1 MSVPFCIPKVRTYF
15 PENTSFFFCLFRGIL
30 KERKGEG
37 ALKTYLAVDIGA
49 SSGRHILGWVEDGT
63 LRLQEIYRFENR
75 LLKKNGRLCWDME
88 GLFREVVRG
97 LERCRELSKIPDSV
111 GIDTWAVDFLLLDQD
126 GSPLGDSVAYRDDRT
141 QGMDRAV
148 EELLSPEELYSRTG
162 IQKQIFNTV
171 YQLMAVKRR
180 EPELLEHASRFLMV
194 PEYLTYRLTGR
205 MENEYTNA
213 TTTGLVNAQTKTWDG
228 ELLDRLGFPRG
239 LFGQLRM
246 PGYQVG
252 GLLPEVRRQ
261 VGFDCQVVFPATHDT
276 ASAFLAVPAKEG
288 GVYLSS
294 GTWSLLGTELSEPI
308 TTRESLERN
317 FTNEGGYQ
325 YRFRYLKNIMG
336 LWMLQSLRREGGEG
350 ATFQVLE
357 QQARQAADFPSRVD
371 VNDGRFLA
379 PENMGEAIRSLCR
392 ETGQPVPETMGQ
404 LGSCVYHS
412 LAESYAAGVEELS
425 RLTGRTYTAVN
436 IVGGG
441 SRDTYLNQLTAN
453 ATGLPVYAGPTEGTA
468 LGNLMVQMLAAGEF
482 PHLDAAR
489 KAERR
494 SFPIQEFRPGRI

>member
-1 MSVPFCIPKVRTYF
+1 M
-15 PENTSFFFCLFRGIL
+15 
-30 KERKGEG
+30 
-37 ALKTYLAVDIGA
+37 KTYLAVDIGA
-49 SSGRHILGWVEDGT
+49 SSGRHILGWVEEG
-63 LRLQEIYRFENR
+63 RLCLEEIYRFENKLTKR
-75 LLKKNGRLCWDME
+75 NGRLCWDME
-88 GLFREVVRG
+88 NLFREVVRG

-111 GIDTWAVDFLLLDQD
+111 GIDTWAVDFLLLDEE
-126 GSPLGDSVAYRDDRT
+126 GKLLGDSVAYRDGRT
-141 QGMDRAV
+141 QGMDHAV
-148 EELLSPEELYSRTG
+148 EELISPEELYAHTG
-162 IQKQIFNTV
+162 IQKQIFNTI
-171 YQLMAVKRR
+171 YQLMAVKRQ
-180 EPELLEHASRFLMV
+180 EPELLERAARFLMV
-194 PEYLTYRLTGR
+194 PEYLTYRLTGN

-228 ELLDRLGFPRG
+228 ELLDRLGFPKK
-239 LFGQLRM
+239 LFGPLRM
-246 PGYQVG
+246 PGESVG
-252 GLLPEVRRQ
+252 HLTPEIQRQ

-276 ASAFLAVPAKEG
+276 GSAFLAVPAKEG

-294 GTWSLLGTELSEPI
+294 GTWSLLGTELSSPI
-308 TTRESLERN
+308 TTRESLEQN

-350 ATFQVLE
+350 VTFAVLE

-379 PENMGEAIRSLCR
+379 PENMGEAIRSYCQ
-392 ETGQPVPETMGQ
+392 ETGQPVPETLGE

-412 LAESYAAGVEELS
+412 LAESYAESVEELS
-425 RLTGRTYTAVN
+425 RLTGKTYTAVN

-441 SRDTYLNQLTAN
+441 SRDTYLNQLTAD

-468 LGNLMVQMLAAGEF
+468 LGNLMVQMLAQGEF
-482 PHLDAAR
+482 PDLESIR

-494 SFPIQEFRPGRI
+494 SFSIQEFWPQHS

>member
-1 MSVPFCIPKVRTYF
+1 M
-15 PENTSFFFCLFRGIL
+15 
-30 KERKGEG
+30 
-37 ALKTYLAVDIGA
+37 KTYLAVDIGA
-49 SSGRHILGWVEDGT
+49 SSGRHILGWVEEG
-63 LRLQEIYRFENR
+63 RLCLEEIYRFENKLTKR
-75 LLKKNGRLCWDME
+75 NGRLCWDME
-88 GLFREVVRG
+88 NLFREVVRG

-111 GIDTWAVDFLLLDQD
+111 GIDTWAVDFLLLDQE
-126 GSPLGDSVAYRDDRT
+126 GKPLGDSVAYRDSRT

-148 EELLSPEELYSRTG
+148 EELISPEELYAHTG
-162 IQKQIFNTV
+162 IQKQIFNTI
-171 YQLMAVKRR
+171 YQLMAVKRQ
-180 EPELLEHASRFLMV
+180 EPELLKRAARFLMV
-194 PEYLTYRLTGR
+194 PEYLTYRLTGN

-228 ELLDRLGFPRG
+228 ELLDRLGIPKK
-239 LFGQLRM
+239 LFGPLRM
-246 PGYQVG
+246 PGESVG
-252 GLLPEVRRQ
+252 HLTPEIQRQ

-276 ASAFLAVPAKEG
+276 GSAFLAVPAKEG

-294 GTWSLLGTELSEPI
+294 GTWSLLGTELSSPI
-308 TTRESLERN
+308 TTRESLEQN

-350 ATFQVLE
+350 VTFTVLE

-379 PENMGEAIRSLCR
+379 PENMGEAIRSYCQ
-392 ETGQPVPETMGQ
+392 ETGQPVPETLGE

-412 LAESYAAGVEELS
+412 LAESYAESVEELS
-425 RLTGRTYTAVN
+425 RLTGKTYTAVN

-441 SRDTYLNQLTAN
+441 SRDTYLNQLTAD

-468 LGNLMVQMLAAGEF
+468 LGNLMVQMLAQGEF
-482 PHLDAAR
+482 PDLESIR

-494 SFPIQEFRPGRI
+494 SFSIQEFWPQHS

>member
-1 MSVPFCIPKVRTYF
+1 M
-15 PENTSFFFCLFRGIL
+15 
-30 KERKGEG
+30 
-37 ALKTYLAVDIGA
+37 KTYLAVDIGA
-49 SSGRHILGWVEDGT
+49 SSGRHILGWVEEG
-63 LRLQEIYRFENR
+63 RLCLEEIYRFENK
-75 LLKKNGRLCWDME
+75 LTKKNGRLCWDME
-88 GLFREVVRG
+88 NLFRQVVRG

-111 GIDTWAVDFLLLDQD
+111 GIDTWAVDFLLLDQE
-126 GSPLGDSVAYRDDRT
+126 GKPLGDSVAYRDGRT
-141 QGMDRAV
+141 QGMDHAV
-148 EELLSPEELYSRTG
+148 EELISPEELYAHTG
-162 IQKQIFNTV
+162 IQKQIFNTI
-171 YQLMAVKRR
+171 YQLMAVKCQ
-180 EPELLEHASRFLMV
+180 EPELLERAARFLMV
-194 PEYLTYRLTGR
+194 PEYLTYRLTGN

-228 ELLDRLGFPRG
+228 ELLDRFGIPKK
-239 LFGQLRM
+239 LFGPLRM
-246 PGYQVG
+246 PGESVG
-252 GLLPEVRRQ
+252 HLTPEIQRQ

-276 ASAFLAVPAKEG
+276 GSAFLAVPAKEG

-294 GTWSLLGTELSEPI
+294 GTWSLLGTELSSPI
-308 TTRESLERN
+308 TTRESLEQN

-350 ATFQVLE
+350 VTFAVLE

-379 PENMGEAIRSLCR
+379 PENMGEAIRSYCQ
-392 ETGQPVPETMGQ
+392 ETGQPVPETLGE

-412 LAESYAAGVEELS
+412 LAESYAESVEELS
-425 RLTGRTYTAVN
+425 RLTGKTYTAVN

-441 SRDTYLNQLTAN
+441 SRDTYLNQLTAD

-468 LGNLMVQMLAAGEF
+468 LGNLMVQMLAQGEF
-482 PHLDAAR
+482 PDLESIR

-494 SFPIQEFRPGRI
+494 SFSIQEFWPQHS

>member
-1 MSVPFCIPKVRTYF
+1 M
-15 PENTSFFFCLFRGIL
+15 
-30 KERKGEG
+30 
-37 ALKTYLAVDIGA
+37 KTYLAVDIGA
-49 SSGRHILGWVEDGT
+49 SSGRHILGWVEEGR
-63 LRLQEIYRFENR
+63 LRLEEIYRFENK
-75 LLKKNGRLCWDME
+75 LTKKNGRLCWNME
-88 GLFREVVRG
+88 SLFREVVRG

-111 GIDTWAVDFLLLDQD
+111 GIDTWAVDFLLLDQE
-126 GSPLGDSVAYRDDRT
+126 GKPLGDSVAYRDDRT
-141 QGMDRAV
+141 QGMDQAV
-148 EELLSPEELYSRTG
+148 EKLISPEELYSHTG
-162 IQKQIFNTV
+162 IQKQIFNTI
-171 YQLMAVKRR
+171 YQLMAVKRQ
-180 EPELLEHASRFLMV
+180 EPELLERATRFLMV
-194 PEYLTYRLTGR
+194 PEYLTYRLTGN

-213 TTTGLVNAQTKTWDG
+213 TTTGLVNAQTKTWD
-228 ELLDRLGFPRG
+228 EALLDRLGFPKK
-239 LFGQLRM
+239 LFGTLRM
-246 PGYQVG
+246 SGEFVG
-252 GLLPEVRRQ
+252 HLASEIQRQ

-276 ASAFLAVPAKEG
+276 GSAFLAVPAKEG

-294 GTWSLLGTELSEPI
+294 GTWSLLGTEILAPI

-350 ATFQVLE
+350 VTFAMLE

-379 PENMGEAIRSLCR
+379 PENMGEAIRSFCQ
-392 ETGQPVPETMGQ
+392 ETGQPVPETLGE

-412 LAESYAAGVEELS
+412 LAESYAESVKELS
-425 RLTGRTYTAVN
+425 RLTGKNYTAVN

-441 SRDTYLNQLTAN
+441 SRDTYLNQLTAD

-468 LGNLMVQMLAAGEF
+468 LGNLMVQMLAQGEF
-482 PHLDAAR
+482 PDLESIR

-494 SFPIQEFRPGRI
+494 SFSIQEFRPQHS

>member
-1 MSVPFCIPKVRTYF
+1 M
-15 PENTSFFFCLFRGIL
+15 
-30 KERKGEG
+30 
-37 ALKTYLAVDIGA
+37 KTYLAVDIGA
-49 SSGRHILGWVEDGT
+49 SSGRHILGWVEEG
-63 LRLQEIYRFENR
+63 RLCLEEIYRFENK
-75 LLKKNGRLCWDME
+75 LTKKNGRLCWDME
-88 GLFREVVRG
+88 NLFREVVRG

-111 GIDTWAVDFLLLDQD
+111 GIDTWAVDFLILDQE
-126 GSPLGDSVAYRDDRT
+126 GKLLGDSVAYRDGRT
-141 QGMDRAV
+141 QGMDHAV
-148 EELLSPEELYSRTG
+148 EELISPEELYAHTG
-162 IQKQIFNTV
+162 IQKQIFNTI
-171 YQLMAVKRR
+171 YQLMAVKRQ
-180 EPELLEHASRFLMV
+180 EPELLERAARFLMV
-194 PEYLTYRLTGR
+194 PEYLTYRLTGN

-228 ELLDRLGFPRG
+228 ELLDRLGFPKK
-239 LFGQLRM
+239 LFGPLRM
-246 PGYQVG
+246 PGESVG
-252 GLLPEVRRQ
+252 HLTPEIQRQ

-276 ASAFLAVPAKEG
+276 GSAFLAVPAKEG

-294 GTWSLLGTELSEPI
+294 GTWSLLGTELSSPI
-308 TTRESLERN
+308 TTRESLEQN

-350 ATFQVLE
+350 VTFAVLE

-379 PENMGEAIRSLCR
+379 PENMGEAIRSYCQ
-392 ETGQPVPETMGQ
+392 ETGQPVPETLGE

-412 LAESYAAGVEELS
+412 LAESYAESVEELS
-425 RLTGRTYTAVN
+425 RLTGKTYTAVN

-441 SRDTYLNQLTAN
+441 SRDTYLNQLTAD

-468 LGNLMVQMLAAGEF
+468 LGNLMVQMLAQGEF
-482 PHLDAAR
+482 PDLESIR

-494 SFPIQEFRPGRI
+494 SFSIQEFWPQHS